1 MLVEVVDS
9 VGVENEVTV
18 TFVTHGAGVKQN
30 HSLDVFKFGPGCL
43 GGVLVVLKNIT

>member
-1 MLVEVVDS
+1 MFVEVVDS
-9 VGVENEVTV
+9 VGVENEVTF